1 MEIQLAMVVLE
12 VRDLDAS
19 IAFYRRLELDV
30 PDPVGGR
37 PVTVHRMERGEPAAH
52 DGLRIEI

>member
-19 IAFYRRLELDV
+19 IAFYRRLGLEV
-30 PDPVGGR
+30 PDRSMVGR
-37 PVTVHRMERGEPAAH
+37 SP
-52 DGLRIEI
+52 RIGWEAESVCF

>member
-19 IAFYRRLELDV
+19 IAFYRRLGLEV

-37 PVTVHRMERGEPAAH
+37 PVTVHRMGA
-52 DGLRIEI
+52 G